1 MNPAGPGAR
10 TINELWWL
18 MFGVATFVVL
28 LVGGLVFTAIVRRRA
43 PDPRLSPPWARRLI
57 YGGGVV
63 FPLVVLAA
71 LWVLVL
77 HDIGALSDPGTQRLT
92 VDVIGHQWWWEVRYP
107 QQGVVTANDVHIPV
121 GQPVELRLS
130 TADVLHSFWVPELT
144 GKTDMIAGRINH
156 MTVEASNAGVYRGQ
170 CAEFCGL
177 QHANMIFFVVAEPP
191 ATFQQWLSR
200 QVQGP
205 PAPTDPTL
213 ARGEQVFV
221 NAACVACHAIKNTPA
236 NGTLGPDLSNIGGR
250 LSIGAGAVPNDT
262 GNLAGWIIDSQ
273 GIKPGNLMPR
283 MQLPAQDLQAL
294 VAYLESLR

>member
-1 MNPAGPGAR
+1 M
-10 TINELWWL
+10 
-18 MFGVATFVVL
+18 
-28 LVGGLVFTAIVRRRA
+28 
-43 PDPRLSPPWARRLI
+43 
-57 YGGGVV
+57 V

-250 LSIGAGAVPNDT
+250 LSVGAGAVPNDT